1 MLLTGVLRDQALV
14 LIYSMW
20 TSVGDREP
28 KKRRKSSDG
37 DKETRKR
44 KQPKEKKTVRLKKG
58 DGEGEE
64 ELFSFLEKEA
74 GSEVSDENGNAI
86 RTVWIFMRSLLH
98 ESLLYEPS

>member
-1 MLLTGVLRDQALV
+1 MLN
-14 LIYSMW
+14 YSLW

-37 DKETRKR
+37 ETRKR
-44 KQPKEKKTVRLKKG
+44 KQLREKKTVRLKKG

-74 GSEVSDENGNAI
+74 GSEVSGKLGVRYELFGYSCDRFCTNPF
-86 RTVWIFMRSLLH
+86 FMSLH
-98 ESLLYEPS
+98 ELGSSPAR